1 MNEWTVVT
9 VIVTLIGLGAAVVK
23 PLISLNNTIT
33 RLSELV
39 RELESDI
46 SGVAEKNSASHD
58 RLWTKLNEQGET
70 LSGHET
76 RLALMESKRK
86 AGEYI
91 STLRQ

>member
-9 VIVTLIGLGAAVVK
+9 VVVTLVGLGAAVVK
-23 PLISLNNTIT
+23 PLISLNGTIT

-39 RELESDI
+39 RALEEDI
-46 SGVAEKNSASHD
+46 SGVAERNDASHD
-58 RLWTKLNEQGET
+58 RMWGRLREHEEA

-76 RLALMESKRK
+76 RLALVESKRK